1 MKSRLSLI
9 SILGLLLL
17 TFVSLPAQERGR
29 GTPMQNMSMQDMM
42 TNCKEHC
49 QKTTASIDQ
58 LLARIDEAKKSN
70 DPAQMRSALDGAQK
84 PLAEMKQHMNM
95 CMSMMSV
102 MGNMGQNQPRAA
114 HPTSPGQA
122 QTVRIA
128 VTNKGFEPANINLKP
143 NVPAK
148 VTFIR
153 QTDQTCATSV
163 VIPEYKINRE
173 LPLNKPVVVEFT
185 PTKTGEFTFAC
196 GMNMLKGKVVVQE
209 SR

>member
-1 MKSRLSLI
+1 
-9 SILGLLLL
+9 
-17 TFVSLPAQERGR
+17 
-29 GTPMQNMSMQDMM
+29 
-42 TNCKEHC
+42 
-49 QKTTASIDQ
+49 
-58 LLARIDEAKKSN
+58 
-70 DPAQMRSALDGAQK
+70 MRSALDGAQK

-95 CMSMMSV
+95 CMSMMSM
-102 MGNMGQNQPRAA
+102 MGNMGQNQPRPAN
-114 HPTSPGQA
+114 PTSPGQA
-122 QTVRIA
+122 QTARIA
-128 VTNKGFEPANINLKP
+128 VTAKGFEPANINLKP
-143 NVPAK
+143 NMPAK
-148 VTFIR
+148 VTFVR